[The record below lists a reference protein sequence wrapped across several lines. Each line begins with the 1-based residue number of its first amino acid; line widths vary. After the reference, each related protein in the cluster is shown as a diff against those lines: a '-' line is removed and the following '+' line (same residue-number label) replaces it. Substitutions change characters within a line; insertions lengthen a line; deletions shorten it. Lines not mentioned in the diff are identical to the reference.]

1 MTSPW
6 RRSSRSGDQGANCV
20 EARTQDGH
28 FGVRDSKLGDASP
41 ILELEARD
49 FMSLLRVAQR

>member
-1 MTSPW
+1 MTSRW

-20 EARTQDGH
+20 EARTHDGR
-28 FGVRDSKLGDASP
+28 FEIRDSKLGAASP
-41 ILELEARD
+41 TLGLEVSE